1 MAIVENI
8 RSRISRRALS
18 IRDILHRDAT
28 RR

>member
-18 IRDILHRDAT
+18 IRDILHRDS
-28 RR
+28 